1 MLDAKEGEILKQEG
15 IARVCRTNQEF
26 LEEAREVARQAIQIR
41 GPVTMDIV
49 RAVCEQLGIVP
60 NHPNAWGGVFRHE
73 DFVPTGEMHH
83 SKQPQRH
90 RNLLREWTLA

>member
-1 MLDAKEGEILKQEG
+1 MLDINEAETLKQEG

-26 LEEAREVARQAIQIR
+26 LAEAREVARQAILIQ

-60 NHPNAWGGVFRHE
+60 NHYNAWGGVFRHE
-73 DFVPTGEMHH
+73 DFIPTGEMRH
-83 SKQPQRH
+83 SAQPQGH
-90 RNLLREWTLA
+90 KNLLREWTLV